1 MLNLSEILKAYPE
14 PLHIHRAF
22 ILREYLQYKI
32 LEILFEGRYAS
43 KFCFLGGTCLRLVHG
58 NPRFSED
65 LDFDNFQITEEDF
78 SEVSAS
84 IKTGLERQGYQ
95 VEMKQVIRG
104 AYHCHI
110 RFPGLLFEQGLSGYR
125 EERILIQLDTESQ
138 HFDFQ
143 PEIFVLNKF
152 DVTASIYTTPLDLLL
167 AQKFTALCQ
176 RKRSK
181 GRDFFDIVF
190 LLSKSVKPNYDY
202 LNQKLGVSTP
212 AQLRERVRDLCART
226 DMEEMVADVRSFL
239 FYPTDEKKIRL
250 FLPIVEQADLG
261 A

>member
-1 MLNLSEILKAYPE
+1 MI
-14 PLHIHRAF
+14 
-22 ILREYLQYKI
+22 
-32 LEILFEGRYAS
+32 
-43 KFCFLGGTCLRLVHG
+43 
-58 NPRFSED
+58 
-65 LDFDNFQITEEDF
+65 
-78 SEVSAS
+78 
-84 IKTGLERQGYQ
+84 
-95 VEMKQVIRG
+95 
-104 AYHCHI
+104 
-110 RFPGLLFEQGLSGYR
+110 
-125 EERILIQLDTESQ
+125 
-138 HFDFQ
+138 FQ
-143 PEIFVLNKF
+143 PLV
-152 DVTASIYTTPLDLLL
+152 LLL

>member
-1 MLNLSEILKAYPE
+1 MLNLSEIIRAYPE
-14 PLHIHRAF
+14 SLHMHRAF

-43 KFCFLGGTCLRLVHG
+43 KFCFLGGTCLRLVH
-58 NPRFSED
+58 NNLRFSED
-65 LDFDNFQITEEDF
+65 LDFDNFDITEAEF
-78 SEVSAS
+78 SEVSES

-95 VEMKQVIRG
+95 VEMKQIIRG

-125 EERILIQLDTESQ
+125 EERILIQLDTEPQ

-152 DVTASIYTTPLDLLL
+152 DVTTSIFTTPLDLLL

-190 LLSKSVKPNYDY
+190 LLSKSIKPNYDY
-202 LNQKLGVSTP
+202 LKMKLNVSSS
-212 AQLRERVRDLCART
+212 AQLRERVREVCNRVA
-226 DMEEMVADVRSFL
+226 MEEMVADVRSFL
-239 FYPTDEKKIRL
+239 FNPSDEKKIKL
-250 FLPIVEQADLG
+250 FLPILEQADLD
-261 A
+261 

>member
-1 MLNLSEILKAYPE
+1 MLNLSEILQGYPE
-14 PLHIHRAF
+14 SLRIHRGF

-43 KFCFLGGTCLRLVHG
+43 KFCFLGGTCLRLVH
-58 NPRFSED
+58 NNHRFSED
-65 LDFDNFQITEEDF
+65 LDFDNFNITEQEF

-84 IKTGLERQGYQ
+84 IETGLEREGYQ

-104 AYHCHI
+104 TYHCHI
-110 RFPGLLFEQGLSGYR
+110 RFPGLLFEQGLSGHR
-125 EERILIQLDTESQ
+125 EERILIQLDTEPQ

-152 DVTASIYTTPLDLLL
+152 DVTASIYTTPLNLLL
-167 AQKFTALCQ
+167 AQKFTALCL

-190 LLSKSVKPNYDY
+190 LLSMSVKPNYDY
-202 LNQKLGVSTP
+202 LKMKLDVSSPT
-212 AQLRERVRDLCART
+212 QLRERVRDLCAQT
-226 DMEEMVADVRSFL
+226 NMEEMVADVRSFL
-239 FYPTDEKKIRL
+239 FNPGDEKKIRL
-250 FLPIVEQADLG
+250 FLPILEQADLE
-261 A
+261 